1 MYYKALASAAG
12 GESSAIDSACADAL
26 QKHGATQ
33 NPDRAHWLAS
43 LCVLAA
49 ATDDA
54 ARARVG
60 GLARIAADL
69 EPDLE
74 RFVSVYAATL
84 LRAKES
90 SRAAAVLEEVLKRPA
105 VRDRGAETLLV
116 LSLAQRTLGQ
126 VSASA
131 RTLGRFDSSPLRA
144 AMPWY
149 RRFEADTWRRELNP
163 PR

>member
-1 MYYKALASAAG
+1 
-12 GESSAIDSACADAL
+12 
-26 QKHGATQ
+26 
-33 NPDRAHWLAS
+33 LAS

-74 RFVSVYAATL
+74 RFVSVYAAAL
-84 LRAKES
+84 LRAKEW
-90 SRAAAVLEEVLKRPA
+90 SRAAAVFEDTLKRPA

-116 LSLAQRTLGQ
+116 LALAQRTLGQ
-126 VSASA
+126 AGASV
-131 RTLGRFDSSPLRA
+131 RTLARFDRSPLRA
-144 AMPWY
+144 AMSWH
-149 RRFEADTWRRELNP
+149 RRFEAETWRRELNP
-163 PR
+163 SR